1 MRKNGSRI
9 ISFGRYRATDL
20 LMFVIILTVF
30 DVVSYFAFTKWFA
43 SDISNFFFSIAIP
56 ISLLVM
62 VRWNWYGMFYAVF
75 DGVLYC
81 TMVILGSKGAF
92 SGAELQYFL
101 TYGIGNAF
109 VGLAYL
115 MVRFAG
121 GKRIAGKWYFTL
133 LYVLC
138 GWLAV
143 AVGRSIVSAF
153 FGVNF
158 FAALSGFAFGPSE
171 LLSLAMGAVIF
182 FVLRR
187 LDGMV
192 ERQRDYLIRL
202 DKERRD
208 RLKADNFG
216 EQLVEIDEEALKTL
230 NKKGGDM
237 F

>member
-121 GKRIAGKWYFTL
+121 GNRLFHSRIGYPHRCRCPPLFDTITPGQG
-133 LYVLC
+133 YD
-138 GWLAV
+138 G
-143 AVGRSIVSAF
+143 SF
-153 FGVNF
+153 
-158 FAALSGFAFGPSE
+158 
-171 LLSLAMGAVIF
+171 
-182 FVLRR
+182 R
-187 LDGMV
+187 LFHT
-192 ERQRDYLIRL
+192 IRHRP
-202 DKERRD
+202 EYRFYWHRM
-208 RLKADNFG
+208 RP
-216 EQLVEIDEEALKTL
+216 
-230 NKKGGDM
+230 
-237 F
+237 